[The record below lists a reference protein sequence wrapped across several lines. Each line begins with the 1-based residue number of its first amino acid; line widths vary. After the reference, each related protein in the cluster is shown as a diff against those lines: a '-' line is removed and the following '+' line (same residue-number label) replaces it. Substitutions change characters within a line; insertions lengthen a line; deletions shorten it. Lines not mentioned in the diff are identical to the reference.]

1 MDTLLKKITTLVKD
15 GITGAV
21 SSSLEDTNQ
30 GNKIK
35 NKPNTHKVVLEKNKT
50 LLQNSNYGSRKKD
63 EKIRGF

>member
-15 GITGAV
+15 GITGTV
-21 SSSLEDTNQ
+21 SSPLEDTNQ

-35 NKPNTHKVVLEKNKT
+35 NEPDAHKVVLEKNKT